1 MREKQK
7 TRKLKVY
14 GQSGYKYQDTPTIVL
29 KGKWL
34 ENAGFKIG
42 TNYKVLISEN
52 QLHISVLSSEQD
64 LAISGR
70 VSELTLFAQRYIITL
85 QVVCFF
91 SEVYKWNI

>member
-34 ENAGFKIG
+34 EDAGFNIG
-42 TNYKVLISEN
+42 TNYKVLITEN
-52 QLHISVLSSEQD
+52 QLHISVLANE
-64 LAISGR
+64 
-70 VSELTLFAQRYIITL
+70 
-85 QVVCFF
+85 
-91 SEVYKWNI
+91 